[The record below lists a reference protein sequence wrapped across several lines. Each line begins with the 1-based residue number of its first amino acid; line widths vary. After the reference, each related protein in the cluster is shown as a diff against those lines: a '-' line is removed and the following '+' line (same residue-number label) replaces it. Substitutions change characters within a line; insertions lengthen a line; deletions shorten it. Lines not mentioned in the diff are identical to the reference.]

1 MVIFTANSLGGSE
14 SYLHAVQNNVDMFR
28 ALVPALG
35 HYSQHAVLLVAS
47 QPGKGFISI
56 QMMFPIISI
65 VAIAGFKKLLYKGI
79 FSKTAL
85 TRDSLYNY
93 ILLTIT
99 TYNCYHQDYR
109 SQLFMKY
116 CQETSFQQVRETG
129 VEVWHWQSCIHT

>member
-56 QMMFPIISI
+56 QMMVLIISI
-65 VAIAGFKKLLYKGI
+65 VAIAGFKKPKHCSIKESLVRLLLQGI
-79 FSKTAL
+79 VCT
-85 TRDSLYNY
+85 
-93 ILLTIT
+93 TI
-99 TYNCYHQDYR
+99 
-109 SQLFMKY
+109 Y
-116 CQETSFQQVRETG
+116 C
-129 VEVWHWQSCIHT
+129 